1 MKKFLPSLVSG
12 FGAGVLSV
20 VPIIKTFACCLI
32 IPAAATLSILL
43 YQRAENVDEKIETG
57 KAIFLGVFTGIF
69 AALFA
74 TTFEV
79 VITLF
84 TKQNDLIAAFGNM
97 QQMINSF
104 PLDDQLKQEVIDLIN
119 MVVTELKTSG
129 FSVIYSFTLL
139 FNNLVINS
147 IFGLAGGVIG
157 LQIIN
162 AKYKNR

>member
-1 MKKFLPSLVSG
+1 MKKFLPSFVSG

-20 VPIIKTFACCLI
+20 VPVIKTFACCLI

-57 KAIFLGVFTGIF
+57 KAIFLGVFTGLF

-74 TTFEV
+74 TTFEIF
-79 VITLF
+79 ITLF

-97 QQMINSF
+97 QSMINSF
-104 PLDDQLKQEVIDLIN
+104 PLDDHLKQEVIDLIN
-119 MVVTELKTSG
+119 MVVTELKTTG

>member
-1 MKKFLPSLVSG
+1 MKKFLPSFVSG

-20 VPIIKTFACCLI
+20 VPVIKTFACCLI

-43 YQRAENVDEKIETG
+43 YQRAENINEKIDTG
-57 KAIFLGVFTGIF
+57 KAIFLGVFTGLF

-74 TTFEV
+74 TTFEIF
-79 VITLF
+79 ITLF

-97 QQMINSF
+97 QSMINSF
-104 PLDDQLKQEVIDLIN
+104 PLDDHLKQEVIDLIN
-119 MVVTELKTSG
+119 MVVTELKTTG

>member
-32 IPAAATLSILL
+32 IPVAATLSILL

-119 MVVTELKTSG
+119 IVVTELKTSG

>member
-1 MKKFLPSLVSG
+1 MKKFLPSLVPG

-43 YQRAENVDEKIETG
+43 YQRAENIDKKIETG

-84 TKQNDLIAAFGNM
+84 TKQNDLIAAFGNL

-119 MVVTELKTSG
+119 MVVTELKTTG

>member
-1 MKKFLPSLVSG
+1 MKKFLPSFVSG

-20 VPIIKTFACCLI
+20 VPVIKTFACCLI

-43 YQRAENVDEKIETG
+43 YQRAENINEKIDTG
-57 KAIFLGVFTGIF
+57 KAIFLGVFTGLF

-74 TTFEV
+74 TTFEIF
-79 VITLF
+79 ITLF

-97 QQMINSF
+97 QSMINSF
-104 PLDDQLKQEVIDLIN
+104 PLDDNLKQEVIDLIN
-119 MVVTELKTSG
+119 MVVTELKTTG

-147 IFGLAGGVIG
+147 IFGLVGGVIG

>member
-1 MKKFLPSLVSG
+1 MKKFLPSFVSG

-20 VPIIKTFACCLI
+20 VPVIKTFACCLI

-84 TKQNDLIAAFGNM
+84 TKQNDLIAAFGNL

-119 MVVTELKTSG
+119 MVVTELKTTG

>member
-97 QQMINSF
+97 QQVINSF
-104 PLDDQLKQEVIDLIN
+104 PLYDQLKQEVVDLIN
-119 MVVTELKTSG
+119 MVVTELKTTG
-129 FSVIYSFTLL
+129 FSVIYSVTLL

>member
-119 MVVTELKTSG
+119 IVVTELKTSG

>member
-119 MVVTELKTSG
+119 MVVTELKTTG
-129 FSVIYSFTLL
+129 FSVIYSVTLL

>member
-119 MVVTELKTSG
+119 MVVTELKTTG

>member
-43 YQRAENVDEKIETG
+43 YQRAENVDVKIETG

-84 TKQNDLIAAFGNM
+84 TKQNDLIAAFGNL

-119 MVVTELKTSG
+119 MVVTELKTTG